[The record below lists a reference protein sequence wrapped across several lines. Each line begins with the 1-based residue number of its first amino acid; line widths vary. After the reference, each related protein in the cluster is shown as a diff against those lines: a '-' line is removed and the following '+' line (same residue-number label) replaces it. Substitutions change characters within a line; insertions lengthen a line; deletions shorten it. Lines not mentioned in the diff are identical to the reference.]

1 MIILIDRANLK
12 WKMDKSTMVML
23 IMVLKRINA
32 DIGDISQHLGMGK
45 GTG

>member
-12 WKMDKSTMVML
+12 WKMDKSTMLML
-23 IMVLKRINA
+23 LERINA